1 LVEKIKHHPI
11 LEDVGEQKLATAAA
25 EMKKYRNDFNG
36 LILSVGNR
44 NELNEKVRKT
54 YDQFSKEVKGK
65 FLAEEVEVAGSIFIS
80 GFIAYNTQT
89 SGENWETLKKSNTL
103 LKNKMEVWH
112 GKVESSEELNDV
124 SNKLK
129 GYHKNI
135 MADIDDYHTQ
145 VSNQHKFRSSMST
158 RKDILNGVTAMLGKL
173 SAQRLQEQINF
184 SLKIILG
191 FFVAGLLF
199 GTSYAIVSIK
209 RIVGSIRGA
218 IRGVSTGAE
227 QVDIY
232 ARQVSVASHSLAEGA
247 SEQASSIEETSAS
260 LEEMSSMTKQNADN
274 ASQADNVMKEVNQ
287 IVGEADQ
294 SMSELTSSIQEISKA
309 SEETFKI
316 IKTIDE
322 IAFQT
327 NLLALNAAVEA
338 ARAGEAGA
346 GFAVVADEVRN
357 LAMRAADAAKNT
369 TDLIEGTV
377 KKVKDGSRL
386 VTQTGDA
393 FTKVAGSASKV
404 GDLVGEIAAASR
416 EQAQGIEQVNRAVG
430 EMDKVVQ
437 QNAANSEESASGA
450 EEMNAQAAK
459 LKNIVEDLGE
469 MVEGSRKRKKAKTD
483 SVAEDVD
490 ETAIPQE
497 HYPRRSPMDFVK
509 STSAKKSEFI
519 RSAEVASEP
528 ENPGR
533 DDDFADF

>member
-1 LVEKIKHHPI
+1 
-11 LEDVGEQKLATAAA
+11 
-25 EMKKYRNDFNG
+25 
-36 LILSVGNR
+36 
-44 NELNEKVRKT
+44 
-54 YDQFSKEVKGK
+54 
-65 FLAEEVEVAGSIFIS
+65 
-80 GFIAYNTQT
+80 
-89 SGENWETLKKSNTL
+89 
-103 LKNKMEVWH
+103 
-112 GKVESSEELNDV
+112 
-124 SNKLK
+124 
-129 GYHKNI
+129 
-135 MADIDDYHTQ
+135 
-145 VSNQHKFRSSMST
+145 
-158 RKDILNGVTAMLGKL
+158 
-173 SAQRLQEQINF
+173 
-184 SLKIILG
+184 
-191 FFVAGLLF
+191 
-199 GTSYAIVSIK
+199 
-209 RIVGSIRGA
+209 
-218 IRGVSTGAE
+218 
-227 QVDIY
+227 
-232 ARQVSVASHSLAEGA
+232 LAEGA

-274 ASQADNVMKEVNQ
+274 AAQADNVMKEVNQ

-294 SMSELTSSIQEISKA
+294 SMSELTTSIQEISKA

-357 LAMRAADAAKNT
+357 LAMRAADAAKST

-393 FTKVAGSASKV
+393 FTKVAGSANKV

-450 EEMNAQAAK
+450 EEMNAQAEK
-459 LKNIVEDLGE
+459 LKRIVEDLGA
-469 MVEGSRKRKKAKTD
+469 MIEGSRRLKKTKTD
-483 SVAEDVD
+483 STAEYIG

-497 HYPRRSPMDFVK
+497 HNPRRSPMDFLK
-509 STSAKKSEFI
+509 STSGKKPEFI

-528 ENPGR
+528 ESPAR
-533 DDDFADF
+533 DDDFTDF